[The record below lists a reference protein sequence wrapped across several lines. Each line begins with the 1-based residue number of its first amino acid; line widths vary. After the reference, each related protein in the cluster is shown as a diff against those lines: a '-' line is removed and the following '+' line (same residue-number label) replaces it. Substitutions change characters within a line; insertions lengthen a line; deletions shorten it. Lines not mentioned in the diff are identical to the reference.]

1 MSAFISGM
9 DSSHG
14 NKIETE
20 NGAVQLSTSGEALV
34 DLFFNLVRSTP
45 KERVH
50 ELVDNVLSSLK
61 TAEDPVSVAHD
72 LVVAMFH
79 CRATRS
85 MGKGERKI
93 FVYMLVK
100 LHAVWPKT
108 IDVLVREIPFYG
120 CWKDLLEIVSELDTA
135 KTDADLAL
143 RKSCLQLF
151 AKQINKDL
159 KELELYN
166 PVEGKEEV
174 EEKNEKEN
182 APAPRLSFAAKW
194 APREKKTYDKKY
206 KVVDEIA
213 KYMFPAKAVGADG
226 ESKYQRRKMYRNAIS
241 KICKSLNVPE
251 IYMSAKKWSE
261 INFKNVPSVCLNKL
275 SKAFLNE
282 KTNGT
287 NADTEKGNRYPEDLD
302 RVACRKNM
310 IENLTK
316 GKINSKQLFPHEVVR
331 KCMAHRFKPASSID
345 SLLCK
350 VQWEGIRESVLK
362 SLEETKNDMKN
373 TTEVDAVVSHGK
385 VTEKVD
391 LGKLVPLVD
400 VSGSMS
406 GEPMEVAIALG
417 ILISEIAQESFRDR
431 VITFESNP
439 RWHVLNPKHD
449 ITQKVKSLQAAPW
462 GGSTSIEKALELIY
476 HVVRDNKLSEE
487 EVPDM
492 IVFSDMQFDVARGG
506 GCGYGYGQQCT
517 KSWQTTHEIVKA
529 AFNKLGMEIAG
540 KPYSPPRIIYWN
552 IRGNSSS
559 GIHAPVESDCENV
572 QMLSGYSPALMKLVL
587 AGEMEEEVVEQESV
601 DENGVVVV
609 TKVKKKTTPYDT
621 FRKAVD
627 DGCFDRI
634 RELLN
639 DSKEGIFAKYVWSN
653 TEDVVNEDDLVV
665 L

>member
-9 DSSHG
+9 DNSYG
-14 NKIETE
+14 NKIQTE
-20 NGAVQLSTSGEALV
+20 NGAVQLSTSGETLV

-61 TAEDPVSVAHD
+61 TAEDPVRVAHD

-100 LHAVWPKT
+100 LYAVWPKT
-108 IDVLVREIPFYG
+108 INVLVGEIPFYG
-120 CWKDLLEIVSELDTA
+120 CWKDLLEIVSELDTT
-135 KTDADLAL
+135 KKDSEMAL

-174 EEKNEKEN
+174 EEKKEKEN

-213 KYMFPAKAVGADG
+213 KYMFPTG
-226 ESKYQRRKMYRNAIS
+226 ESKYQRRKMYRNAIT
-241 KICKSLNVPE
+241 KICKSLSVPE
-251 IYMSAKKWSE
+251 IYMSSKKWSE
-261 INFKNVPSVCLNKL
+261 INFKNVPSVCLNRL

-282 KTNGT
+282 KVNGVNT
-287 NADTEKGNRYPEDLD
+287 DTEKGNRYPEDLD
-302 RVACRKNM
+302 RVACRKKM

-331 KCMAHRFKPASSID
+331 KCMGHRGSKSASSID

-362 SLEETKNDMKN
+362 SLEETKNDMKI
-373 TTEVDAVVSHGK
+373 TMEVDAVDSHSK

-476 HVVRDNKLSEE
+476 QVVRANKLSEE

-492 IVFSDMQFDVARGG
+492 IVFSDMQFDMARGG
-506 GCGYGYGQQCT
+506 VYGYGQQCK
-517 KSWQTTHEIVKA
+517 KSWQTTHETVKA

-552 IRGNSSS
+552 IRGNSTS

-587 AGEMEEEVVEQESV
+587 AGEIEEEVVEQEST

-634 RELLN
+634 REHLN
-639 DSKEGIFAKYVWSN
+639 ASNERIFAKYVWN
-653 TEDVVNEDDLVV
+653 NIEDVVKEDDLVV